1 MPPLQKLLEGENLF
15 CSFSVGEGLAPPVF
29 IFLRLFDL
37 SYVDVALFSL
47 PQRGRGTALAVDE
60 EKVSVKLAI
69 IKIRN
74 DHNTSS
80 VRRDII
86 YPAPKPSAHVCH
98 LSRLRTRS
106 RHGSDITP

>member
-1 MPPLQKLLEGENLF
+1 MEGENLF

-37 SYVDVALFSL
+37 SYVGVALFSL

-60 EKVSVKLAI
+60 EKVSGKLAI

-74 DHNTSS
+74 DHNPSS
-80 VRRDII
+80 VRPIRANPLTLEEII
-86 YPAPKPSAHVCH
+86 S
-98 LSRLRTRS
+98 L
-106 RHGSDITP
+106 